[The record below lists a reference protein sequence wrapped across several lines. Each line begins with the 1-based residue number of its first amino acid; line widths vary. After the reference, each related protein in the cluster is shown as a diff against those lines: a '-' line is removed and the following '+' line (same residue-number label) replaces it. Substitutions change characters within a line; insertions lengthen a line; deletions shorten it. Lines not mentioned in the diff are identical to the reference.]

1 MNAIQRG
8 VPGIKP
14 LKTHIITMLLAI
26 AFVIVGHFFLRA
38 YDHFAASL
46 ERVNILEKKADLF
59 RLQKKEVDRKNRIL
73 LKVGRFIDKAG
84 AMGLEPKKWSLYDV
98 NIQDTVSFPEMETIL
113 EQCTNSRSAYYKP
126 ISLHIKTVAS
136 DGVRKTGRTSEDRT
150 GDLLITLNGKFVA
163 RRE

>member
-1 MNAIQRG
+1 MNAGQRG

-14 LKTHIITMLLAI
+14 LKSHIITVILAI
-26 AFVIVGHFFLRA
+26 VFVIVGHFFLRA

-46 ERVNILEKKADLF
+46 ERVTMLEKKANLF
-59 RLQKKEVDRKNRIL
+59 RLQKKEVERKNRIL

-84 AMGLEPKKWSLYDV
+84 AMGLEPKKWSFYDV
-98 NIQDTVSFPEMETIL
+98 NIQDTVSFPEMEQIL

-126 ISLHIKTVAS
+126 ISLHIKAAAS
-136 DGVRKTGRTSEDRT
+136 DGVRKTGRTPEDRT
-150 GDLLITLNGKFVA
+150 GDLQITLNGKFVA

>member
-1 MNAIQRG
+1 MNANQRG
-8 VPGIKP
+8 APDIKA
-14 LKTHIITMLLAI
+14 LKSHMITVILAI

-46 ERVNILEKKADLF
+46 ERVTMLNKKADLF
-59 RLQKKEVDRKNRIL
+59 RLKKKEVDRKNRIL
-73 LKVGRFIDKAG
+73 LKVGHFIDKAG
-84 AMGLEPKKWSLYDV
+84 VMGLEPKNWAFYDV
-98 NIQDTVSFPEMETIL
+98 NIQDAVSFPEMEKIL

-136 DGVRKTGRTSEDRT
+136 DGVRKTGRSPEDRT

-163 RRE
+163 RHE